1 MSEALQPGMEAPQSS
16 FLEALSEALQL
27 GLEAP
32 PNPFPKALSEAP
44 QLGLKADPRVLYL
57 QLLKLCKFNIKVLGY
72 QAQIIV
78 RSRGMHN
85 VQYRSH
91 FGSRYKSGPC
101 FTAGLLHLSQ
111 SGMWIN
117 GQKCSCSNCWVGG
130 PCLCCSLRRH
140 TCQGMNPA

>member
-1 MSEALQPGMEAPQSS
+1 MEAPQSS

-57 QLLKLCKFNIKVLGY
+57 QLLKLCKFNIKALGY

-85 VQYRSH
+85 V
-91 FGSRYKSGPC
+91 
-101 FTAGLLHLSQ
+101 
-111 SGMWIN
+111 
-117 GQKCSCSNCWVGG
+117 
-130 PCLCCSLRRH
+130 
-140 TCQGMNPA
+140 